1 MLSGCD
7 AADVGLADGSRRRR
21 RRAPPLVDHDGGAG
35 CLHRPR
41 LLICWAVARPA
52 AGGDARPRRRE
63 LRADKRFCATFLIL
77 FLSVTQLVS
86 TDLFLAIL
94 PSPPPA
100 DLLASSGDAADP
112 AGPFFAAAAAFSLL
126 AVIVAAAWI
135 AALVCRGDLLE
146 ARASLRPSWTFE
158 LALLLATLGSAEVL
172 HSLPWSPRGG
182 GLALPIELL
191 RLGPRWAIQAIYAY
205 LVVAPAVGD
214 PLTLN
219 GALAALDRITIGA
232 APTPTVLALVRRR
245 HHASRSSPPSSAAS
259 SACLACRRRRS
270 GRAAPGPRPRHDA
283 HAAEVE
289 VEVDPM
295 RASRPDP
302 APPPS
307 SDAPSGRG

>member
-1 MLSGCD
+1 MDLLGALGCD
-7 AADVGLADGSRRRR
+7 AADVGLADDE
-21 RRAPPLVDHDGGAG
+21 ADGAG
-35 CLHRPR
+35 APSSSSTTTAAAACTALGSD
-41 LLICWAVARPA
+41 LLGGGGFLLVVATLVL
-52 AGGDARPRRRE
+52 GCRE

-77 FLSVTQLVS
+77 FLAVTQLVS
-86 TDLFLAIL
+86 TLLFLAIL

-135 AALVCRGDLLE
+135 ATLVCRGDLLE
-146 ARASLRPSWTFE
+146 ARASLETSWTFE

-172 HSLPWSPRGG
+172 HSLPWSRRGG

-191 RLGPRWAIQAIYAY
+191 RLGPLWAIQAIYAY

-232 APTPTVLALVRRR
+232 APTPTVLALVCAAVTTLSLLTALFRGVLR
-245 HHASRSSPPSSAAS
+245 HRS
-259 SACLACRRRRS
+259 RRRRS
-270 GRAAPGPRPRHDA
+270 GKRGGRTAAAARAPPKSRSRSTRCAR
-283 HAAEVE
+283 
-289 VEVDPM
+289 
-295 RASRPDP
+295 RADP
-302 APPPS
+302 APPS
-307 SDAPSGRG
+307 SDASGRE